1 MSLPYCSADDVQRK
15 LDLTS
20 SSVSA
25 DERERFATRAA
36 VASQR
41 WDSETRS
48 PLRTVR
54 VGAVNS
60 PETWEY
66 HDAHGVR
73 RGPPVEINLSHSE
86 INPIDASTGDTI
98 EVRTGR
104 DNWEEVTTEEG
115 DEFSLVY
122 RNGQLKLYRFL
133 LNQLRFED
141 QQERLVRLTYRY
153 GGLGGGRDKGATTA
167 LSASASATTTSLS
180 VDDAA
185 RLPPAPAVVML
196 GESADAAEYV
206 RVTDIDRA
214 TDTLTVSRAVR
225 QTTPLSHNS
234 GAIVQYTPADVR
246 EGVAAK
252 AAELLTLDDDA
263 RLSIPDE
270 GQLTSRTT
278 RADRF
283 RDEWEKTTARYQ
295 SVRIL

>member
-1 MSLPYCSADDVQRK
+1 MSLPYCSADDVRRK

-20 SSVSA
+20 SSVGA

-60 PETWEY
+60 PETWEV

-73 RGPPVEINLSHSE
+73 RGPPVIIDLSHSE
-86 INPIDASTGDTI
+86 INPIDASKGDTI

-104 DNWEEVTTEEG
+104 DTWDDITAEEG
-115 DEFSLVY
+115 DEFALVY
-122 RNGQLKLYRFL
+122 RDGQLKLFRFL

-141 QQERLVRLTYRY
+141 QQERLVRLTYRH
-153 GGLGGGRDKGATTA
+153 GGLGGGRDKGATTR
-167 LSASASATTTSLS
+167 LSSSVSATETTLP

-185 RLPPAPAVVML
+185 RLPPAPAVVMV
-196 GESADAAEYV
+196 GESADDAEYV
-206 RVTDIDRA
+206 RVTDIDRS
-214 TDTLTVSRAVR
+214 TDELTVTRSVR
-225 QTTPLSHNS
+225 QSSNVGHDS
-234 GAIVQYTPADVR
+234 GDVVQYTPTDVR
-246 EGVAAK
+246 EAVAAK

-263 RLSIPDE
+263 RTSIPDE
-270 GQLTSRTT
+270 GQLTSRTA

-283 RDEWEKTTARYQ
+283 RDEWEETTARYQ
-295 SVRIL
+295 SVRLL